1 MDIEAG
7 DALVEA
13 IKPLARATARPGVMG
28 GLGGFGALFDLKA
41 AGFVDPVLVSGTDG
55 VGTKLKIAIETG
67 IHDTVGIDLVAM
79 CVNDLV
85 VQGAEPLFF
94 LDYFATGKLDPRQAR
109 EVIAG
114 IASGCNEAGCA
125 LVGGETAEM
134 PGLYREGDYDLAGFA
149 VGAVERG
156 RSAAARRGRGDAVLG
171 LASSG
176 VHSNAFSLVRRVVE
190 VSGLPWSA
198 PAPFDPEVSLGQ
210 ALMTPTRI
218 YVPALLALH
227 RAGLLKA
234 AAHITGGGL
243 PGNLPRVLPED
254 TVAVL
259 EPYWSVPPV
268 FALAGADRRD
278 GRGRDAAGVQLR
290 DRHGG
295 GGRRSRTRRRSCCGI
310 AGESVARIGHIAAG
324 SGAARGADRPAGRLA
339 GVRRARPRDSDQR
352 ARLQH
357 GRADRGGARS
367 GVSGGDRAGGFEPAG
382 RGGAGAGARR
392 RRAGR
397 GDRSSAIQGRPG
409 GA

>member
-1 MDIEAG
+1 MTRGDHDSGATTGDGNGLSYRAAGVDIAAG

-13 IKPLARATARPGVMG
+13 IKPLARATSRPGVIG

-41 AGFVDPVLVSGTDG
+41 AGFVDPVLVSSTDG
-55 VGTKLKIAIETG
+55 VGTKLKVAIETG
-67 IHDTVGIDLVAM
+67 IHDTVGVDLVAM
-79 CVNDLV
+79 VVNDLV

-149 VGAVERG
+149 VGAAERG
-156 RSAAARRGRGDAVLG
+156 HLLPHGVAVGDAVLG

-176 VHSNAFSLVRRVVE
+176 VHSNAYSLVRRVVE

-198 PAPFDPEVSLGQ
+198 PAPFNPAVTLGQ
-210 ALMTPTRI
+210 ALMVPTRI

-243 PGNLPRVLPED
+243 PGNLPRVLPDD

-268 FALAGADRRD
+268 LAWLARTGGVAPEEMFRVFNCGIGMAIVVADV
-278 GRGRDAAGVQLR
+278 DAATELLR
-290 DRHGG
+290 DQ
-295 GGRRSRTRRRSCCGI
+295 
-310 AGESVARIGHIAAG
+310 GESVSGIGRIEAA
-324 SGAARGADRPAGRLA
+324 SGPASVRMELPAGW
-339 GVRRARPRDSDQR
+339 
-352 ARLQH
+352 
-357 GRADRGGARS
+357 
-367 GVSGGDRAGGFEPAG
+367 
-382 RGGAGAGARR
+382 
-392 RRAGR
+392 
-397 GDRSSAIQGRPG
+397 PG
-409 GA
+409 